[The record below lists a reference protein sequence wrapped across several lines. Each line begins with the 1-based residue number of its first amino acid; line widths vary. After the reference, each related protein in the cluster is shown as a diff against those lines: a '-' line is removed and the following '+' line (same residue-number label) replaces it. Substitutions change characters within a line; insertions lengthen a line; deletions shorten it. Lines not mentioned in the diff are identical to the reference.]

1 MNNDYRTPSA
11 KKMAVYNTQKDGLFI
26 REYGRNTQNLIN
38 QAKKIEDRE
47 ERQAYI
53 EKIVRLIMSMHPHTR
68 NVDDYRLKV
77 WSHVLKMADYDLDVD
92 IPNNLPD
99 ARKKRKP
106 DKVAYPKKTKRL
118 RHYGRNVIIMIEKAK
133 GMEDKEKQE
142 AYITVIAAY
151 MKMSYKTWNRENVND
166 EVIFQEFAKLA
177 KGELEVPPGTNIDS
191 LVAPRKNKT
200 GGNSGLSNN
209 SSSSSRSKTSR
220 HSNSKK
226 PSSKSS
232 SSSKSKNTRGRASS
246 NSNTNKNNN
255 KNPRNNRKR

>member
-11 KKMAVYNTQKDGLFI
+11 KKMADYNTQKDGLFI

-77 WSHVLKMADYDLDVD
+77 WSHVLKMADYDLDID
-92 IPNNLPD
+92 IPDNLPD
-99 ARKKRKP
+99 ARTKRKP
-106 DKVAYPKKTKRL
+106 DHVAYPKKTRRL

-142 AYITVIAAY
+142 AYIAVIAAY

-166 EVIFQEFAKLA
+166 EVIFEEFAKLA

-209 SSSSSRSKTSR
+209 SSSRTKPSRHTNSKAKKTSSRSA
-220 HSNSKK
+220 
-226 PSSKSS
+226 SKS
-232 SSSKSKNTRGRASS
+232 KHKNTRGRASL
-246 NSNTNKNNN
+246 NKNNN
-255 KNPRNNRKR
+255 KNLRNNKKR

>member
-1 MNNDYRTPSA
+1 MNNEYRTKTPSA
-11 KKMAVYNTQKDGLFI
+11 KKMADYNTQKDGLLI

-38 QAKKIEDRE
+38 QAKEIEDRE

-53 EKIVRLIMSMHPHTR
+53 EKVVRLIMSMHPHTR

-92 IPNNLPD
+92 IPDNLPD

-106 DKVAYPKKTKRL
+106 DQVVYPQNTKRL
-118 RHYGRNVIIMIEKAK
+118 RHYGRNVRIMIEKAK

-166 EVIFQEFAKLA
+166 EVIFQEFARLA
-177 KGELEVPPGTNIDS
+177 KGELEVPAGTNIDS

-200 GGNSGLSNN
+200 GGNSGSSNN
-209 SSSSSRSKTSR
+209 SSSRSKSNR

-226 PSSKSS
+226 
-232 SSSKSKNTRGRASS
+232 SSSKNSSNKGKNTRRTSTNSS
-246 NSNTNKNNN
+246 SKNKNQ
-255 KNPRNNRKR
+255 RNNRKR

>member
-11 KKMAVYNTQKDGLFI
+11 KKMADYNTQKDGLFI

-38 QAKKIEDRE
+38 QAKAVEDRE

-53 EKIVRLIMSMHPHTR
+53 EKVVRLIMSMHPHTR

-92 IPNNLPD
+92 IPDNLPD
-99 ARKKRKP
+99 AREKRKP
-106 DKVAYPKKTKRL
+106 DQVTYPQKTKRL
-118 RHYGRNVIIMIEKAK
+118 RHYGRNVRIMIEKAK

-191 LVAPRKNKT
+191 LVAPRKSKT

-209 SSSSSRSKTSR
+209 SSSRTKSSR

-226 PSSKSS
+226 SSSKNN
-232 SSSKSKNTRGRASS
+232 SKSKNSRGRASS
-246 NSNTNKNNN
+246 NTSKNN

>member
-1 MNNDYRTPSA
+1 
-11 KKMAVYNTQKDGLFI
+11 
-26 REYGRNTQNLIN
+26 
-38 QAKKIEDRE
+38 
-47 ERQAYI
+47 
-53 EKIVRLIMSMHPHTR
+53 
-68 NVDDYRLKV
+68 
-77 WSHVLKMADYDLDVD
+77 
-92 IPNNLPD
+92 
-99 ARKKRKP
+99 
-106 DKVAYPKKTKRL
+106 
-118 RHYGRNVIIMIEKAK
+118 K

-200 GGNSGLSNN
+200 GGNSGSSNN
-209 SSSSSRSKTSR
+209 SSSRSKTSR

-226 PSSKSS
+226 TSNKSS
-232 SSSKSKNTRGRASS
+232 SNNKSKNTRGRASS
-246 NSNTNKNNN
+246 NSKSNTNKNNN

>member
-11 KKMAVYNTQKDGLFI
+11 KKMADYNTQKDGLFI

-38 QAKKIEDRE
+38 QAKDVEDRE

-53 EKIVRLIMSMHPHTR
+53 EKVVRLIMSMHPHTR

-92 IPNNLPD
+92 IPDNLPD
-99 ARKKRKP
+99 AREKRKP
-106 DKVAYPKKTKRL
+106 DHVAYPQKTKRL
-118 RHYGRNVIIMIEKAK
+118 RHYGRNVRIMIEKAK

-177 KGELEVPPGTNIDS
+177 NGELEVPPGTNIDS
-191 LVAPRKNKT
+191 LVAPRKSKT

-209 SSSSSRSKTSR
+209 SSSRTKSSR

-226 PSSKSS
+226 STSKSP
-232 SSSKSKNTRGRASS
+232 SKSKNTRGRASS
-246 NSNTNKNNN
+246 NTSKNN

>member
-11 KKMAVYNTQKDGLFI
+11 KKMADYNTQKDGLLI

-38 QAKKIEDRE
+38 EAKQIEDRE
-47 ERQAYI
+47 ERQVYI

-77 WSHVLKMADYDLDVD
+77 WSHVLKMANYDLDVD
-92 IPNNLPD
+92 IPDNLPD
-99 ARKKRKP
+99 AREKRKP
-106 DKVAYPKKTKRL
+106 DHVAYPKNTKRL
-118 RHYGRNVIIMIEKAK
+118 RHYGRNVRVMIEKAK

-166 EVIFQEFAKLA
+166 EVICQEFARLA
-177 KGELEVPPGTNIDS
+177 KGELEVPKGTNIDS
-191 LVAPRKNKT
+191 LIAPRKNKT
-200 GGNSGLSNN
+200 GGNSGSSNN
-209 SSSSSRSKTSR
+209 SSSTRSKSNR

-226 PSSKSS
+226 NSNKSNNN
-232 SSSKSKNTRGRASS
+232 KSKTTRGRASS
-246 NSNTNKNNN
+246 SSNNKNN

>member
-11 KKMAVYNTQKDGLFI
+11 KKMADYNTQKDGLFI

-38 QAKKIEDRE
+38 QAKDVEDRE

-53 EKIVRLIMSMHPHTR
+53 EKVVRLIMSMHPHTR

-92 IPNNLPD
+92 IPDNLPD
-99 ARKKRKP
+99 AREKRKP
-106 DKVAYPKKTKRL
+106 DHVAYPQKTKRL
-118 RHYGRNVIIMIEKAK
+118 RHYGRNVRIMIEKAK

-177 KGELEVPPGTNIDS
+177 NGELEVPPGTNIDS
-191 LVAPRKNKT
+191 LVAPRKSKT

-209 SSSSSRSKTSR
+209 SSSRTKSSR

-226 PSSKSS
+226 STSKSP
-232 SSSKSKNTRGRASS
+232 SKSKNTRGRASS
-246 NSNTNKNNN
+246 NTSKNN
-255 KNPRNNRKR
+255 KNPRNKRKR

>member
-11 KKMAVYNTQKDGLFI
+11 KKMADYNTQKDGLLI

-38 QAKKIEDRE
+38 QAKQIEDRE

-77 WSHVLKMADYDLDVD
+77 WSHVLKMANYDLDVD
-92 IPNNLPD
+92 IPDNLPD

-106 DKVAYPKKTKRL
+106 DHVAYPKNTKRL
-118 RHYGRNVIIMIEKAK
+118 RHYGRNVRIMIEKAK

-166 EVIFQEFAKLA
+166 EVICQEFARLA
-177 KGELEVPPGTNIDS
+177 KGELEVPAGTNIDS
-191 LVAPRKNKT
+191 LIAPRKNKT
-200 GGNSGLSNN
+200 GGNSGSSNN
-209 SSSSSRSKTSR
+209 SSGRNKSGR
-220 HSNSKK
+220 HSNKK
-226 PSSKSS
+226 NSSKNN
-232 SSSKSKNTRGRASS
+232 SKNKNSRGRASS
-246 NSNTNKNNN
+246 NNSKNKNT
-255 KNPRNNRKR
+255 RNNRKR

>member
-1 MNNDYRTPSA
+1 MNNEYRTKTPSA
-11 KKMAVYNTQKDGLFI
+11 KKMADYNTQKDGLLI

-38 QAKKIEDRE
+38 QAKEIEDRE

-53 EKIVRLIMSMHPHTR
+53 EKVVRLIMSMHPHTR

-92 IPNNLPD
+92 IPDNLPD

-106 DKVAYPKKTKRL
+106 DQVVYPQNTKRL
-118 RHYGRNVIIMIEKAK
+118 RHYGRNVRIMIEKAK

-166 EVIFQEFAKLA
+166 EVIFQEFARLA
-177 KGELEVPPGTNIDS
+177 KGELEVPAGTNIDS

-200 GGNSGLSNN
+200 GGNSGSSNN
-209 SSSSSRSKTSR
+209 SSSRSKSNR

-226 PSSKSS
+226 
-232 SSSKSKNTRGRASS
+232 SSSKNSSNKGKNARRTSTNSSKN
-246 NSNTNKNNN
+246 KNQ
-255 KNPRNNRKR
+255 RNNRKR

>member
-11 KKMAVYNTQKDGLFI
+11 KKMADYNTQKDGLLI

-38 QAKKIEDRE
+38 QAKQIEDRE

-92 IPNNLPD
+92 IPDNLPD

-106 DKVAYPKKTKRL
+106 DHVAYPKNTKRL
-118 RHYGRNVIIMIEKAK
+118 RHYGRNVRIMIEKAK

-166 EVIFQEFAKLA
+166 EVICQEFARLA
-177 KGELEVPPGTNIDS
+177 KGELEVPAGTNIDS
-191 LVAPRKNKT
+191 LIAPRKNKT
-200 GGNSGLSNN
+200 GGNSGSSNN
-209 SSSSSRSKTSR
+209 SSSRNKSGR
-220 HSNSKK
+220 HSNKK
-226 PSSKSS
+226 NSSKNN
-232 SSSKSKNTRGRASS
+232 SKNKNSRGRASS
-246 NSNTNKNNN
+246 NNSKNKNT
-255 KNPRNNRKR
+255 RNNRKR

>member
-1 MNNDYRTPSA
+1 MNNNYRTPSA
-11 KKMAVYNTQKDGLFI
+11 KKMADYNTQKDGLLI

-38 QAKKIEDRE
+38 QAKQIEDRE

-92 IPNNLPD
+92 IPDNLPD

-106 DKVAYPKKTKRL
+106 DHVAYPKNTKRL
-118 RHYGRNVIIMIEKAK
+118 RHYGRNVRIMIEKAK

-166 EVIFQEFAKLA
+166 EVICQEFARLA
-177 KGELEVPPGTNIDS
+177 KGELEVPAGTNIDS
-191 LVAPRKNKT
+191 LIAPRKNKT
-200 GGNSGLSNN
+200 GGNSGSSNN
-209 SSSSSRSKTSR
+209 SSGRNKSGR
-220 HSNSKK
+220 HSNKK
-226 PSSKSS
+226 NSSKNN
-232 SSSKSKNTRGRASS
+232 SKNKNSRGRASS
-246 NSNTNKNNN
+246 NNSKNKNT
-255 KNPRNNRKR
+255 RNNRKR